1 MDMNGFG
8 CISCPHRR
16 RSKGSVAMNII
27 LWVIQGLLALLFLFA
42 GLTKAFFPLPTV
54 KKNFPW
60 ANHVPA
66 ALVRFIGVSELLGGI
81 GLILPAVTHILPWLT
96 VAAALGLALVMIS
109 AAIFHASR
117 REFSMI
123 GFNIVLL
130 LFAAFVVVGR
140 VTLAPF

>member
-1 MDMNGFG
+1 MS
-8 CISCPHRR
+8 I
-16 RSKGSVAMNII
+16 A
-27 LWVIQGLLALLFLFA
+27 LWAVQGLLALTFLFV

-60 ANHVPA
+60 ANDVPA
-66 ALVRFIGVSELLGGI
+66 ALVRFIGVCELLGGI

-96 VAAALGLALVMIS
+96 MAAATGLALVMIS
-109 AAIFHASR
+109 AVIFHASR

-123 GFNIVLL
+123 GFNIALL
-130 LFAAFVVVGR
+130 LLAAFVVVGR